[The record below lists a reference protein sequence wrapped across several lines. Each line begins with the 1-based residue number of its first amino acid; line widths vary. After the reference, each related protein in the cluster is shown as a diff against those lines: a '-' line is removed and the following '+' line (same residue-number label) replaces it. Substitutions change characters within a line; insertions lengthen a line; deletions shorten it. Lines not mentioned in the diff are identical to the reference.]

1 VALLLPSALAILA
14 QADFEEHQQHG
25 SAQPGR
31 DQHDREHLTRQ
42 PTDEGGART
51 AGEDERESRPER
63 EDAYARGHGSK
74 VHAHV
79 DGTQSPAPGVA
90 ERCSQNAS
98 AVPRKSPVSSA
109 E

>member
-1 VALLLPSALAILA
+1 VALLLPRALAVLA
-14 QADFEEHQQHG
+14 QADFEEHQQH
-25 SAQPGR
+25 SSTQPGR
-31 DQHDREHLTRQ
+31 DQHDREHLTGQ

-51 AGEDERESRPER
+51 AGEDEREGRPER

-79 DGTQSPAPGVA
+79 DWTESSTRHGGALLANAIVVA
-90 ERCSQNAS
+90 
-98 AVPRKSPVSSA
+98 RKSPVSSA